1 MESKKES
8 ASTPIKKVNS
18 NMESGRMEK
27 ELTGYKRMSMINKKI
42 KCKRQKGND
51 QYNKHI
57 L

>member
-1 MESKKES
+1 MENKKES
-8 ASTPIKKVNS
+8 ASTPIKKVKS

-27 ELTGYKRMSMINKKI
+27 ELTGQKRMSMIDRKI

-51 QYNKHI
+51 QCNKHI